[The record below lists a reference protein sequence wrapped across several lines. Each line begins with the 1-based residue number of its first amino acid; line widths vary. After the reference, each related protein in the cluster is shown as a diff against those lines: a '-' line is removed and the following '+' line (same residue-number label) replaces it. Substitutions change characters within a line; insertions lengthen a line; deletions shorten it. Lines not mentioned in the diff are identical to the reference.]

1 MKFETRQ
8 RIRGTVAEVEQALAH
23 PDYVAFLLQH
33 HGVLLEAQVLEVSDT
48 GGRIQR
54 RVRYRPRPVI
64 RAIGPREVPPEWF
77 AFVETSTYDRARRE
91 LQFQNVPTTHGI
103 RKMMLNSGSLR
114 LRELGSECE
123 RTIEGEVKLVL
134 PLLLK
139 PLGLVGEKIIS
150 SEGLKILDGEVPVLN
165 RFLAEVIRRPAS

>member
-8 RIRGTVAEVEQALAH
+8 RIQGTVAEVEQALAH
-23 PDYVAFLLQH
+23 PDYIPFLLKH
-33 HGVLLEAQVLEVSDT
+33 HGVLLEAQVLELTDS

-54 RVRYRPRPVI
+54 KVRYRPKPVI

-77 AFVETSTYDRARRE
+77 AFIETSTYDRARRE
-91 LQFQNVPTTHGI
+91 LHFQNVPTTHGI
-103 RKMMLNSGSLR
+103 SKMMLNSGFLR
-114 LRELGSECE
+114 LREVPGGCE
-123 RTIEGEVKLVL
+123 RTIDGEVKLVL

-139 PLGLVGEKIIS
+139 PLALVGEKVIS
-150 SEGLKILDGEVPVLN
+150 SEGLKILEGEAPVLN

>member
-23 PDYVAFLLQH
+23 PDYVAFLLKH
-33 HGVLLEAQVLEVSDT
+33 HGVLLEAQVLEMSDG

-64 RAIGPREVPPEWF
+64 RSIGPREVPPEWF

-91 LQFQNVPTTHGI
+91 LHFQNVPTTHGI
-103 RKMMLNSGSLR
+103 SKMMLNSGTLR
-114 LRELGSECE
+114 LRDLGGGCE

-150 SEGLKILDGEVPVLN
+150 SEGLKILDGEVPVLD
-165 RFLAEVIRRPAS
+165 RFLAEIIRRPAS